1 MPYIGFQ
8 SFTVS
13 SPDAGKG
20 TSASQ
25 NEEELATIN
34 DLKKTG
40 PVFGVTLMRRL
51 VPGWFIKTDLG
62 SDVINLGFSIEF

>member
-8 SFTVS
+8 TYSVS

-25 NEEELATIN
+25 NEEELTAIN
-34 DLKKTG
+34 DLKKSG
-40 PVFGVTLMRRL
+40 AVFGVTLMRRL
-51 VPGWFIKTDLG
+51 VPGWFIKTDIG